1 MTKEIMQIGKRK
13 FVIWLVGSVQLG
25 ILAAVHN
32 ADGVA
37 LISDLVYR
45 DCFIGLTAAVVVG
58 YAAEY
63 FGKK

>member
-1 MTKEIMQIGKRK
+1 MNEKRK
-13 FVIWLVGSVQLG
+13 FIIWIIGSLQLG
-25 ILAAVHN
+25 ILAAIHN

-45 DCFIGLTAAVVVG
+45 DCFIGLTTAIVVG

-63 FGKK
+63 FSKK